1 MRGRG
6 SKAHPPFVIAPV
18 QPPRRMFVSSRHSP
32 RQPRSIKADVEK
44 VVSSPLTAAG
54 IPVHGYL
61 YDVRTGKIN
70 HVISAVTK

>member
-6 SKAHPPFVIAPV
+6 SKAHPPFAIAPV
-18 QPPRRMFVSSRHSP
+18 QPRRMFVSSRHSP

-70 HVISAVTK
+70 HVVSAVTK